1 MIDRP
6 GAVLFDCDG
15 VLVDSEPLMSVVFAG
30 MLTEIGLP
38 YTPADTIRTFM
49 GRSML
54 SCMQIVEAQLGHAAP
69 DDFLQ
74 QVDRRANDAFERS
87 LEAVPGVESVLDLL
101 DVHGVPY
108 AVASSGSHDKM
119 QRTLGITGLLPRLAG
134 RITSATEV
142 LLGKP
147 SPDVFLLAARRL
159 GVPADECLVV
169 EDSLLGI
176 QAARAASMRVIG
188 YAAMT
193 DANAMRA
200 AGATHVVRSMDE
212 IPPLLAL

>member
-15 VLVDSEPLMSVVFAG
+15 VLVDSEPLMSVVFAC

-49 GRSML
+49 GRSMV

-69 DDFLQ
+69 EDFLQ
-74 QVDRRANDAFERS
+74 QVDRRAYDAFEQS
-87 LEAVPGVESVLDLL
+87 LEAVPGVETLLDLL

-119 QRTLGITGLLPRLAG
+119 QKTLGITGLLPRLVG

-142 LLGKP
+142 ALGKP

-176 QAARAASMRVIG
+176 AAARAASMRVIG
-188 YAAMT
+188 YAAIT
-193 DANAMRA
+193 DADAMRA